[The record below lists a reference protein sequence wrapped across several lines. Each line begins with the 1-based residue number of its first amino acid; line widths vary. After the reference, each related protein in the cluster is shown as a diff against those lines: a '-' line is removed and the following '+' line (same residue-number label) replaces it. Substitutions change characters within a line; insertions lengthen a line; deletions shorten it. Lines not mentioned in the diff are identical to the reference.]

1 MLLFSYSMDASLL
14 RFSYRMW
21 EHKARELED
30 LDHSVDL
37 SLSKPELLQKIR
49 SGEEMNEEDISV
61 PAVVSQMLLVL
72 VTNLLYVAKID

>member
-1 MLLFSYSMDASLL
+1 
-14 RFSYRMW
+14 
-21 EHKARELED
+21 
-30 LDHSVDL
+30 VDL
-37 SLSKPELLQKIR
+37 SSSKPELLQKIR